1 MRRML
6 HMHIRDRQLM
16 TARRLDTTMLI
27 PTYLRKNRFILYS
40 TVYAHKQIGD
50 KSAAGRG
57 GMAAKIGA
65 ATRAVQGGV
74 TSVVIANGIHPYTI
88 EQVNMRLFR

>member
-1 MRRML
+1 
-6 HMHIRDRQLM
+6 
-16 TARRLDTTMLI
+16 MLI

-88 EQVNMRLFR
+88 EQVSMVVSNLLAVMSCLSRICICNMRLMHV

>member
-1 MRRML
+1 MNLRRIHSIGCCNVSIIL
-6 HMHIRDRQLM
+6 HNI
-16 TARRLDTTMLI
+16 
-27 PTYLRKNRFILYS
+27 
-40 TVYAHKQIGD
+40 QIGD